1 MFRQKQLD
9 NALIMIQRDK
19 WRIKLN
25 KLPYIGASIL
35 EIKKYQ
41 LMILTITILIIIN
54 MMEKLNYCLLI
65 TIVSHMK
72 LKLKIF
78 IKIFTKADNYL
89 ILSNIQEIQ
98 NVMIRQNLLVKW
110 MMKHARL

>member
-1 MFRQKQLD
+1 
-9 NALIMIQRDK
+9 MIQRDK

-25 KLPYIGASIL
+25 KLPYIEASIL

-65 TIVSHMK
+65 TIASHMK
-72 LKLKIF
+72 LKLKMF
-78 IKIFTKADNYL
+78 IKIFT
-89 ILSNIQEIQ
+89 
-98 NVMIRQNLLVKW
+98 
-110 MMKHARL
+110 